1 MPPLQGQNEQYSQL
15 SLAEAQRQDT
25 QPYTFSRHIGD
36 TMRLPAVKSEDAAK
50 EKKKKKQKKKQVVNV
65 ADSSEA
71 DTEDDG
77 SVVDTTMKTQI
88 KREKM
93 TPEERRKSQQK
104 QARRNPVNLADSSQ
118 ADTDEF
124 DSDGNEPESKKQE
137 RRALERLAVKIEAD
151 KTPKELQKNKDRSV
165 AAAAAAANPRP
176 DVKSEADAEWNAKS
190 RRLREEYEAN
200 LRLEDEERLLAA
212 ELDRIKRQ
220 RRIDAMRREIKKET
234 LSHPAPA
241 SSAAAAASSSS
252 GGLGR
257 DRLAAS
263 LNQAGMDVSRGH
275 RRVTSVPQSS
285 AAAAFSINPHSDDND
300 NDVDSMRPEAG
311 DVDLPDVFFI
321 QEEEK
326 AIATQAMWTKHD
338 DVFRKKREAS
348 AAELDEEDAA
358 KRAKHEE
365 EIAEIASYF
374 DRSDAAP
381 LPLFT
386 GAAAYMTGVAHTG
399 SALFR
404 ATQERLLQ
412 AARDTKQAVSSY
424 ASVADVSN
432 IATATALATAVATAT
447 AMTEATIHMVAGRS
461 VGNAL
466 SRPLRM
472 AGTAIGASLLARP
485 HVQYS
490 VTRIQSEAPAAAGPA
505 SAAAAAA
512 ASSSSSTQYMTG
524 SGFRI
529 GGSVHNPPSR
539 DERGKILEDKLKKPG
554 N

>member
-1 MPPLQGQNEQYSQL
+1 MAGHGDMPPLQGWNEQYAQL
-15 SLAEAQRQDT
+15 SLAEAQRQAT
-25 QPYTFSRHIGD
+25 LPYTPSNHIGD
-36 TMRLPAVKSEDAAK
+36 TMRLPVVKSENAAND
-50 EKKKKKQKKKQVVNV
+50 KKKKKKKKQVVNV

-71 DTEDDG
+71 DTDDDG

-118 ADTDEF
+118 ADTDEY
-124 DSDGNEPESKKQE
+124 DSDGNEPASKKQE
-137 RRALERLAVKIEAD
+137 RRVMERLSVKLEAT
-151 KTPKELQKNKDRSV
+151 KTPKERHDRV
-165 AAAAAAANPRP
+165 PAAAAANPRP
-176 DVKSEADAEWNAKS
+176 DVKSEADAEWNTKS

-200 LRLEDEERLLAA
+200 LRLEDEERRLAA
-212 ELDRIKRQ
+212 ELDRVKRM
-220 RRIDAMRREIKKET
+220 RRIDAMKQEIKKET
-234 LSHPAPA
+234 LSHHAPA
-241 SSAAAAASSSS
+241 SSAAAAA
-252 GGLGR
+252 
-257 DRLAAS
+257 A
-263 LNQAGMDVSRGH
+263 
-275 RRVTSVPQSS
+275 
-285 AAAAFSINPHSDDND
+285 AAAAFSVNPHSDDND
-300 NDVDSMRPEAG
+300 VDSMRQEAG
-311 DVDLPDVFFI
+311 DVGLSVVLDED
-321 QEEEK
+321 EEK
-326 AIATQAMWTKHD
+326 ANLTHAMWARHD

-374 DRSDAAP
+374 DRGDAAP

-386 GAAAYMTGVAHTG
+386 GAAVYMTGVAHTG

-485 HVQYS
+485 HAHYS

-512 ASSSSSTQYMTG
+512 ASSTTQYMTG

-529 GGSVHNPPSR
+529 GGPVHNPPSR